1 MGLAAFQRMRLR
13 QEDKYKPENIK
24 KEQEAKLEKPIPQ
37 ETEIKPEKKPILQ
50 EENKAK
56 KKAKKVHE

>member
-13 QEDKYKPENIK
+13 QDEKYKPENIK

-37 ETEIKPEKKPILQ
+37 EAEIKPEEKPIPQ
-50 EENKAK
+50 EEDKAK
-56 KKAKKVHE
+56 KKAKKVEE

>member
-56 KKAKKVHE
+56 KKAKKVEE